1 MVPPWAA
8 ADPAP
13 TTAPAPDGAT
23 PAANPVTPP
32 VAPAAEVAPKAR
44 FIGVRK
50 ALGRYARTGDG
61 RAARSALGHW
71 ARTGVGGSRAG
82 AARVSRAART
92 GGAALAGLARAA
104 SDLGPAPG
112 ALDIRGLAGLPV
124 EAAIAQIVDA
134 FCPPGILDED
144 LARLAVGE
152 ALAEVL
158 GGADTFDPAAID
170 PNAAMIGALAFA
182 AELVFLQV
190 AGDAGQAFG
199 DTPPALAVQ
208 READIRALVKEV
220 SDSVGAPLLQAA
232 GPLVTPSAMAG
243 LVSRLVGAVVAE
255 METW

>member
-13 TTAPAPDGAT
+13 VAAPAPDGAT
-23 PAANPVTPP
+23 PAAVPAAPA
-32 VAPAAEVAPKAR
+32 VAPVIAVAPKAR

-50 ALGRYARTGDG
+50 ALGRYAKTGDG
-61 RAARSALGHW
+61 RTARSALGHW

-82 AARVSRAART
+82 TARVARAAST

-104 SDLGPAPG
+104 SNLGPTPG
-112 ALDIRGLAGLPV
+112 ALDIRGLAGLPI

-152 ALAEVL
+152 ALAEAL
-158 GGADTFDPAAID
+158 GGVDTFDPAAID
-170 PNAAMIGALAFA
+170 PNAAAIGALAFA

-190 AGDAGQAFG
+190 AGDAGQAFA
-199 DTPPALAVQ
+199 DTPPALAVD
-208 READIRALVKEV
+208 REANIRALVREV
-220 SDSVGAPLLQAA
+220 ADAVGTPLLQAA
-232 GPLVTPSAMAG
+232 GPVVTPSAMAG